1 MSANPTNSS
10 SDLQLYRRLLG
21 YVAPYRQVFLL
32 SILAMVIVA
41 VTNPAVAALM
51 EPMFDGAFIDKNRE
65 TMVQVPLML
74 VGVFFVRSLGSFISN
89 AALQVVSN
97 KVVRDLRGDM
107 YQCLMRLPLNYFDR
121 HTSGS
126 LMSRFTYDVT
136 QLREA
141 SVYVLTVL
149 LRDALAV
156 VGLIAWMFYL
166 NWQLTLAVL
175 VAAPLIVAVMSVIR
189 KRLRRMS
196 RAVQNTMGEI
206 HHSLDESIQATR
218 EMRLY
223 DSYEQMGNA
232 FDQVADKNRRY
243 NIKFGMAA
251 AASSPSVQL
260 IAAVALSTIVYF
272 GAQLAI
278 ADRIT
283 VGEFVS
289 FFTAMAL
296 LLTPLRHLATIN
308 ESLQRGMAAAE
319 TVFALM
325 DQPPEQDTGRVDLG
339 RARGEIVFRDVSF
352 SYDSERGYALRNIN
366 LDIKPGESVALV
378 GASGSGKSTLV
389 SLLPRF
395 YELQQ
400 GAIFIDDQ
408 DIREVT
414 LASLRDNIAMVRQDV
429 VLLND
434 TVRNNIAFGA
444 LKRGT
449 DDVAIRAA
457 AEAAQAMDFIDKLP
471 QGLDTVIGGEG
482 TSLSGGQRQRLAIA
496 RALLKDAPILI
507 LDEATS
513 ALDSES
519 EQQFQ
524 RAMQAVMKDRTCII
538 IAHRLSTVQQVDRL
552 IVLDHGRIVESG
564 THEELMRRDGAYA
577 RLYSLQFTAN
587 AESATV

>member
-1 MSANPTNSS
+1 MPEKPRTSPT
-10 SDLQLYRRLLG
+10 DLQRYRRLLH
-21 YVAPYRQVFLL
+21 YVMPYRMVFVLAL
-32 SILAMVIVA
+32 LAMVIVA
-41 VTNPAVAALM
+41 VTNPAVSALM
-51 EPMFDGAFIDKNRE
+51 KPMFDGAFVEKDPA
-65 TMVQVPLML
+65 TMVRVPLLL
-74 VGVFFVRSLGSFISN
+74 VAVFFVRSLGSFVSS

-97 KVVRDLRGDM
+97 KVVRDLRCDM
-107 YQCLMRLPLNYFDR
+107 YRRLMQLPLKFFDQ

-136 QLREA
+136 QLKEA

-156 VGLIAWMFYL
+156 VGLLVWMFYL
-166 NWQLTLAVL
+166 NWQLSLAVL
-175 VAAPLIVAVMSVIR
+175 IAAPAIVGIMSVIR

-196 RAVQNTMGEI
+196 RKVQDTMGDI
-206 HHSLDESIQATR
+206 HHSLDESIHAAR

-223 DSYEQMGNA
+223 NAYEQMGVA
-232 FDQVADKNRRY
+232 FVDVAERHRRFS
-243 NIKFGMAA
+243 IKFGMAA

-260 IAAVALSTIVYF
+260 IAAIALSTIVYL
-272 GAQLAI
+272 GAQQAL

-308 ESLQRGMAAAE
+308 EYLQRGLAATE
-319 TVFALM
+319 TVFGML
-325 DQPPEQDTGRVDLG
+325 DQQTEKDTGTVELG
-339 RARGEIVFRDVSF
+339 RARGAVEFRDVSF
-352 SYDSERGYALRNIN
+352 SYDNERGYALQDIN
-366 LDIKPGESVALV
+366 LEIQPGESVALV

-395 YELQQ
+395 YDLQH
-400 GAIFIDDQ
+400 GSVFIDGH
-408 DIREVT
+408 DIRDLT
-414 LASLRDNIAMVRQDV
+414 LDSLRANIAMVRQDV

-444 LKRGT
+444 LKLGT
-449 DDVAIRAA
+449 DDEAIRAA
-457 AEAAQAMDFIDKLP
+457 AEAAQAMGFIQRLP
-471 QGLDTVIGGEG
+471 QGMNTVIGGRG
-482 TSLSGGQRQRLAIA
+482 TNLSGGQRQRLAIA
-496 RALLKDAPILI
+496 RALLKDAPLLI

-524 RAMQAVMKDRTCII
+524 LAMKAVMKDRTCII
-538 IAHRLSTVQQVDRL
+538 IAHRLSTVQQVNRL
-552 IVLDHGRIVESG
+552 IVMDHGRIVESG
-564 THEELMRRDGAYA
+564 THDELLRRDGAYA
-577 RLYSLQFTAN
+577 RLYGLQLAP
-587 AESATV
+587 AAGEPV